1 MITIDELKELFST
14 VFGQEIDVSKL
25 DENADLIKDVGMNS
39 ISFLYMAT
47 MLEEKYSIQFE
58 NEDFVKLA
66 TVKDVIDVVE
76 SKVQK

>member
-1 MITIDELKELFST
+1 MITINELKELFST

-25 DENADLIKDVGMNS
+25 DESADLKKDLGMNS
-39 ISFLYMAT
+39 IAFLYMAT
-47 MLEEKYSIQFE
+47 VLEEKYSIEFN

>member
-1 MITIDELKELFST
+1 MITIDELKELFT
-14 VFGQEIDVSKL
+14 AVFGQEIDVSKL